1 MTELFELVDGASRAT
16 PLPVAEALVP
26 MLDDLARAFGCD
38 HGLILVYDELRRSLR
53 GDSGHNMRPE
63 LVDSADVRLEQHG
76 LILTVLE
83 NGAPQ
88 RIHVMPQAYRL
99 IR

>member
-38 HGLILVYDELRRSLR
+38 HGLILVYDERRRSLR
-53 GDSGHNMRPE
+53 GVSGHNMRPE
-63 LVDSADVRLEQHG
+63 LVDSGDVRLQGQG
-76 LILTVLE
+76 LTATAPE
-83 NGAPQ
+83 NGGPH
-88 RIHVMPQAYRL
+88 RSHGIPPDPRL
-99 IR
+99 T